1 MDYLFERIKSYNYLV
16 NDCIDIE
23 YLKHENIGKTHICND

>member
-16 NDCIDIE
+16 NDVIDIE
-23 YLKHENIGKTHICND
+23 YLKNENIGKTHICND